1 MRRAFADIPSD
12 LAAYEQ
18 ARVVLVPVP
27 FEGTVTYLPGTSRGP
42 AAILDAS
49 RALELY
55 EQDLGRRPC
64 DVGIH
69 IADEVVAHSP
79 EELVARVEEQVGA
92 ILSDGKF
99 PLVVGGEHTVAVGAF
114 RALQRLHPDL
124 SYLHVDAHADLRDSF
139 EGDPLSHASVAA
151 RFRDTATGVHVGV
164 RSLSSEEA
172 TRIREDH
179 IPCVWATKTR
189 EPGWRAVALERLT
202 GPVYLS
208 LDLDVLD
215 PSVLPAVGCPEPGGL
230 DWWDV
235 DALLRELPL
244 RHRVVGMDVSE
255 LAPLPG
261 MAWCDFVAARLVYR
275 SIGHLV
281 PSDPSTPVRA
291 GK

>member
-1 MRRAFADIPSD
+1 MPQSFADIPGE
-12 LAAYEQ
+12 LAAYGQ

-27 FEGTVTYLPGTSRGP
+27 FEGTITYLPGTSRGP
-42 AAILDAS
+42 AAILEAS
-49 RALELY
+49 GALELY
-55 EQDLGRRPC
+55 ESDLGRSPC

-69 IADEVVAHSP
+69 VAEEVEAVSSEEMVAQ
-79 EELVARVEEQVGA
+79 VERRVGA
-92 ILSDGKF
+92 IVSDGKF
-99 PLVVGGEHTVAVGAF
+99 PLVIGGEHTVAVGAF

-124 SYLHVDAHADLRDSF
+124 SYLHVDAHADLRESYQ
-139 EGDPLSHASVAA
+139 GDPLSHASVAA
-151 RFRDTATGVHVGV
+151 RFRDAAYGVHVGI

-172 TRIREDH
+172 SRIQKDH
-179 IPCVWATKTR
+179 IPVVWAAQTR
-189 EPGWRAVALERLT
+189 EDGWRAVALDRLT

-235 DALLRELPL
+235 DALLRDLSL

-275 SIGHLV
+275 AIGHLI
-281 PSDPSTPVRA
+281 PSDKVQM
-291 GK
+291 KNDK